1 MFRLFRRLFNVFR
14 RSPRQE
20 PVSSTERSAA
30 SGAGSDA
37 GFKDGSNT
45 STPDSEPSHSL
56 PSENTVTLENTMPVN
71 RNTPPESAP
80 SSGATERLRD
90 GTVLGESIAEERA
103 AEQANEKPQRTSM
116 KDLKIVLNVLRAYI
130 VTFGDPDTQLD
141 LRAVIGAI
149 VANVNTVDVDNR
161 RLERFMD
168 DVLAAYESLGAD
180 ASLVD
185 VTSQL
190 LAEQVSVWL
199 KTQQTTVSNVVSAYL
214 QQFAPEDSTWDSG
227 EILSLVQTTVAVLN
241 DGSLSR
247 SGGRALIRQVIEAFD
262 LDQAMSRW
270 VAPEW
275 VALAQ
280 QVSSYEEKTD
290 LQSELRSVAWSYV
303 QQFESILS
311 PQLIEQIIET
321 GPINVSPEE
330 LLSGDLSAFSE
341 MLFYKYQFI
350 EADPVVTKS
359 HEEIAVDV
367 RKAIQD
373 FLDRRGP
380 GIDITKPETV
390 GDLELR
396 SPFFRDEP

>member
-1 MFRLFRRLFNVFR
+1 
-14 RSPRQE
+14 
-20 PVSSTERSAA
+20 
-30 SGAGSDA
+30 
-37 GFKDGSNT
+37 
-45 STPDSEPSHSL
+45 
-56 PSENTVTLENTMPVN
+56 
-71 RNTPPESAP
+71 
-80 SSGATERLRD
+80 
-90 GTVLGESIAEERA
+90 
-103 AEQANEKPQRTSM
+103 M

-130 VTFGDPDTQLD
+130 VTFGDPDTRMD

-149 VANVNTVDVDNR
+149 VANVITGDVDNR
-161 RLERFMD
+161 LLERFMD

-247 SGGRALIRQVIEAFD
+247 SGGRALIRRVIEAFD

-270 VAPEW
+270 LAPEW

-367 RKAIQD
+367 RKAVQD
-373 FLDRRGP
+373 FLESRGP
-380 GIDITKPETV
+380 GIDVTKPETV
-390 GDLELR
+390 GDLEVG
-396 SPFFRDEP
+396 SPFFRDDP